1 MNKLQVRDALSPLA
15 ILNLNLADVIA
26 LPDEEASELLNQ
38 RMAAIVQID
47 RLHERSYGERIII
60 TREFERRQLW
70 KHLEDPDTGQPFP
83 HLTAWLSCSD
93 YLGCR
98 RVNFEALHDGKKLAD
113 IPADKLIDVPKGNL
127 KVLTQLSTAV
137 RSQPDILEAA
147 RKLPQDEFLEKVEK
161 EQPLQHL
168 EMRKPMRFSPGRSW
182 AKTIEQAI
190 AWALEHGIAS
200 SRDEALLRMAET
212 ALDSW
217 LLEEEL
223 KSMPAE
229 EKVDGPHPEN

>member
-1 MNKLQVRDALSPLA
+1 MTRLQVRHALSPLEA
-15 ILNLNLADVIA
+15 IHRNLADVIA
-26 LPDEEASELLNQ
+26 LPDPEAAESLNE

-60 TREFERRQLW
+60 TREFERRHLW
-70 KHLEDPDTGQPFP
+70 QHIEDPDTGQPFP

-98 RVNFEALHDGKKLAD
+98 RVNFEALRDGKMLAD
-113 IPADKLIDVPKGNL
+113 VPADKLLDVPKGNL
-127 KVLTQLSTAV
+127 KVLAQLSTAV
-137 RSQPDILEAA
+137 RNQPDILEAA

-161 EQPLQHL
+161 EQPLQHI
-168 EMRKPMRFSPGRSW
+168 ERRTPMRFSPGRSW

-190 AWALEHGIAS
+190 AWALEHGIAD

-212 ALDSW
+212 ALDEW
-217 LLEEEL
+217 RLEEEL

-229 EKVDGPHPEN
+229 EKVDA